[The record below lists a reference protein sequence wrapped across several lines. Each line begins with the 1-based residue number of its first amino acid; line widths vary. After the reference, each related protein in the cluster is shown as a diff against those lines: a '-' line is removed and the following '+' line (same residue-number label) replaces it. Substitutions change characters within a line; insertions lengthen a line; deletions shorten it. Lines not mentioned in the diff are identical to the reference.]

1 MSALIDWDSPLWGV
15 AGSNVHESAWAADS
29 KHGDETGDEQ

>member
-15 AGSNVHESAWAADS
+15 AGHNVHISAWAPDP
-29 KHGDETGDEQ
+29 KHADETEGD